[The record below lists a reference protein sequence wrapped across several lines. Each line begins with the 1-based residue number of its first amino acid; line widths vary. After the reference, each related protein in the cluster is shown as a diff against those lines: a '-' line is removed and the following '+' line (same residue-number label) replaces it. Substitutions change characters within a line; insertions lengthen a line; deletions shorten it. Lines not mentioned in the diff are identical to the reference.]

1 MPQDRRIT
9 KIKGVALVKK
19 PVCCSFKCPYHASVI
34 KMFDANN
41 NKMVYNASYTK
52 TPFFYLDPYV
62 GLEILLGKI
71 SLYFRVDYMLPFGKS
86 DEGLMKTSMSW
97 SNFITPSGPRVYI
110 GCLFGHQKD

>member
-1 MPQDRRIT
+1 MCDFYATLGIVRPLVGLSIGGGS
-9 KIKGVALVKK
+9 IKRLYV
-19 PVCCSFKCPYHASVI
+19 PE
-34 KMFDANN
+34 DAEATVTGD

-86 DEGLMKTSMSW
+86 DEGLMKTSTCRRRS
-97 SNFITPSGPRVYI
+97 
-110 GCLFGHQKD
+110 